1 MDLPKHK
8 GKHPHNALSAAFVR
22 TAAPGYYCD
31 GNGLYLRV
39 DRSGA
44 RRWEQ
49 RLRIQGKN
57 RTIGLGGYA
66 LVSLA
71 EAREKAL
78 ANRTLARTG
87 GDPLALPRR
96 SDIPTFR
103 EAAATVIDLHRPSWR
118 NPKTPAR
125 WESTLRQYVY
135 PRLGNKPIATITS
148 ADVMAV
154 LMPIWNT
161 RRPTARKIKQRIS
174 TVMKWAYAEGH
185 IDHNPAG
192 DQINAALPK
201 NNSTERHLPAVPHTQ
216 VANTLAAIQ
225 ASGAGMTIKLAIR
238 YLVLTAARSS
248 EVRGARW
255 SEIDTPAEIWVVPAE
270 RMKTGRE
277 FRVPLS
283 VQALDVLNEARQ
295 FEDGTGLVFPSPI
308 GRMLSDNA
316 LSKLF
321 RKLRIA
327 GTPHGMRSAFR
338 DWASERTNA
347 PRAVMEQALA
357 HIVGGVE
364 GAYARSDLFERR
376 RKLMQQWAMY
386 LSTTSADILPISRI
400 VDMRYI

>member
-1 MDLPKHK
+1 MDLPKHT
-8 GKHPHNALSAAFVR
+8 GKRPHNALSAAFVR
-22 TAAPGYYCD
+22 TAESGYYCD

-66 LVSLA
+66 LVSLSQ
-71 EAREKAL
+71 AREKAL
-78 ANRTLARTG
+78 ANRTIARAG
-87 GDPLALPRR
+87 GDPLALQRQ

-118 NPKTPAR
+118 NPKTLAR

-135 PRLGNKPIATITS
+135 PRFGNKPIGTITS

-174 TVMKWAYAEGH
+174 TVMKWAYAEGY

-201 NNSTERHLPAVPHTQ
+201 NSNAERHLPAVPYTQ
-216 VANTLAAIQ
+216 VADTLTAVRE
-225 ASGAGMTIKLAIR
+225 SGADTSTKLAIH

-255 SEIDTPAEIWVVPAE
+255 HEIDTAAKVWIVPAD

-283 VQALDVLNEARQ
+283 GQALDVLNEARQ
-295 FEDGTGLVFPSPI
+295 FEEGTDLVFPSPI
-308 GRMLSDNA
+308 GRMLSDNT

-321 RKLRIA
+321 RELRIA

-338 DWASERTNA
+338 DWASECTSA

-357 HIVGGVE
+357 HVVVGVE

-376 RKLMQQWAMY
+376 RKLMEQWAAY
-386 LSTTSADILPISRI
+386 LNPED
-400 VDMRYI
+400 VDVVPMVRRKPS